1 MANQKDRGGDKEA
14 FLIMAGAYA
23 LAFRAETGRKPE
35 SNDRPLTPSQ
45 NLPLWIHIFSRLSKD
60 GSTLEKAMSVAE
72 KNVAR
77 AGLTGSHSIT
87 DVLSVN
93 IAVVR
98 DPLLDGEALREQ
110 AALILRATLD
120 VAQGLVPNSHNLSVA
135 TLQSTMTPIYL
146 DLLLAQ
152 LGGENIRDIE
162 LKSQSTERL
171 AEMVLL
177 RRHGIDPEVL
187 KADSKN
193 LVKAFVDAA
202 EPGSGTSA
210 LRTLRSA
217 LIRELQDTAAKPPAN
232 EPQ

>member
-98 DPLLDGEALREQ
+98 DPLLE
-110 AALILRATLD
+110 ITSP
-120 VAQGLVPNSHNLSVA
+120 V
-135 TLQSTMTPIYL
+135 T
-146 DLLLAQ
+146 
-152 LGGENIRDIE
+152 
-162 LKSQSTERL
+162 
-171 AEMVLL
+171 
-177 RRHGIDPEVL
+177 
-187 KADSKN
+187 
-193 LVKAFVDAA
+193 
-202 EPGSGTSA
+202 GSGFRIFSIT
-210 LRTLRSA
+210 R
-217 LIRELQDTAAKPPAN
+217 DTASYRGGTMRMAMIAPIKVHTVVAKVTYRRAHKIRKN
-232 EPQ
+232 